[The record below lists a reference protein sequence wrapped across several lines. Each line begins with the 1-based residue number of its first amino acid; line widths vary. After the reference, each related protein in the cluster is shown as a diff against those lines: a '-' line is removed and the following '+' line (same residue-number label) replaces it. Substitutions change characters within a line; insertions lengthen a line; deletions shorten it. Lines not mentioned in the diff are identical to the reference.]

1 MTKNP
6 NFGKCP
12 KMVKFLKTPNIRAKK
27 QSFTK
32 RNLKRYNYFFQLV
45 FADLKLQIDPKRKT
59 VKELRLLNLIYF
71 ENQNN
76 HKLKTKKT
84 R

>member
-6 NFGKCP
+6 EFWKMSKNGKLF
-12 KMVKFLKTPNIRAKK
+12 VKTRNIRAKK
-27 QSFTK
+27 QSLTK

-59 VKELRLLNLIYF
+59 VKELRLLNLIFF

-76 HKLKTKKT
+76 HKL
-84 R
+84 